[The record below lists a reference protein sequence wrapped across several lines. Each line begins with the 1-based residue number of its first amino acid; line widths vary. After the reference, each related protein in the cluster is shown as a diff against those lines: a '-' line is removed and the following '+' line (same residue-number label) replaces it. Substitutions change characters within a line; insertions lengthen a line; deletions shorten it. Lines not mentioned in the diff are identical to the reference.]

1 MRYTVHWLWGD
12 LKDMTLK
19 CDFYSRLQPCINISP
34 LVTHGVNSQPCAVT
48 DTRFSGGALPPVTIS
63 PRKKKIQVIQKVKSS
78 LREKW
83 APANSASCTSSYCR
97 PYISISFVI
106 ALEALQL
113 PIQKIQQ
120 CWGSHNLHFSHSTA
134 SLPRHAR
141 TSGQHICA
149 LMHSVTS
156 AAAPAKAQTLLQAA
170 TSNPFFTW
178 GNRKHYLTE

>member
-1 MRYTVHWLWGD
+1 MWFLFQTPALHQHQPPGNTRCKQPAMCCHWHSVLWWGFATSYH
-12 LKDMTLK
+12 L
-19 CDFYSRLQPCINISP
+19 
-34 LVTHGVNSQPCAVT
+34 SQ
-48 DTRFSGGALPPVTIS
+48 
-63 PRKKKIQVIQKVKSS
+63 KKKIQVIQKVKSS

-97 PYISISFVI
+97 PSISISFVI

-170 TSNPFFTW
+170 TSNPCFTW
-178 GNRKHYLTE
+178 GNRKHYFTE